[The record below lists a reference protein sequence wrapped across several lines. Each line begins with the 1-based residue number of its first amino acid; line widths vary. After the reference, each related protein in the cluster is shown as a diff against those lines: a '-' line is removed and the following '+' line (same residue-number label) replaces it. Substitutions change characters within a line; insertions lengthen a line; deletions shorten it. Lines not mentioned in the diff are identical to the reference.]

1 VRPYWAILS
10 ARFRVLLQYRAAAA
24 AGLATQVFWGFIRI
38 MIFAAFYAAK
48 PEGQPMTFG
57 QVVTYIWLGQALLR
71 MMPWGYDAEV
81 RTMIRSGT
89 LAYEMVR
96 PVKLYWFWYTRSLAG
111 LMAPTLLRAVPM
123 LVLAG
128 LFFGLE
134 PPASWASLGA
144 FLAAIGASLLLGA
157 AIATLLTITML
168 WTISGEGIA
177 SLINAAVWLF
187 SGIMIP
193 LPLFP
198 DWAQAMLKALPFR
211 GIFDTPLQL
220 YTGLIPAAQMPGLLL
235 NQLAWA
241 AGMVA
246 LGQFVLSR
254 GTRRLVV
261 QGG

>member
-96 PVKLYWFWYTRSLAG
+96 PVKLYWFWYTRSLAD
-111 LMAPTLLRAVPM
+111 LTAPTLLRSVPM
-123 LVLAG
+123 FVIAL
-128 LFFGLE
+128 LFFDMQL
-134 PPASWASLGA
+134 PASPAAAGAWAVSTGLA
-144 FLAAIGASLLLGA
+144 VLLAASVM
-157 AIATLLTITML
+157 TLLTISML

-177 SLINAAVWLF
+177 NLTAAAVILL
-187 SGIMIP
+187 SGIVVP

-198 DWAQAMLKALPFR
+198 DWAQPMLNVLPFR
-211 GIFDTPLQL
+211 GIMDTPFRIYMGHLAP
-220 YTGLIPAAQMPGLLL
+220 GAWAAALGH
-235 NQLAWA
+235 QLAWIVLLA
-241 AGMVA
+241 A
-246 LGQFVLSR
+246 LGRGVLAR
-254 GTRRLVV
+254 GVRRLVV